1 MEKIIIWGIG
11 QISQVLTFYI
21 QKYTQYK
28 ICAYTLDKEYMGDK
42 NEFNG
47 IPVIAFEEIEKH
59 FSPNEYKM
67 ALIMGYKNL
76 NRYREEKYL
85 QAKAKG
91 YSFISYVSPH
101 STCDADIGEN
111 TFIFNDNDIQPYTKI
126 GNNVIIWA
134 NSGIGHHVIVEDNCF
149 LASPKISG
157 ASIVRKNSF
166 LGSNCTIA
174 HNVEIGAYSIIG
186 AGTIITKNLKE
197 GSVVVAKQTKIMPI
211 KSFEVEGILEWNW

>member
-1 MEKIIIWGIG
+1 
-11 QISQVLTFYI
+11 
-21 QKYTQYK
+21 
-28 ICAYTLDKEYMGDK
+28 
-42 NEFNG
+42 
-47 IPVIAFEEIEKH
+47 
-59 FSPNEYKM
+59 M

-134 NSGIGHHVIVEDNCF
+134 NSSIGHHVIVEDNCF
-149 LASPKISG
+149 LVSSKISG

-166 LGSNCTIA
+166 LGLNCTIA

-197 GSVVVAKQTKIMPI
+197 GSVVVAKQTKRLDLTSEEI
-211 KSFEVEGILEWNW
+211 KEIL

>member
-76 NRYREEKYL
+76 NRYREERYL

-91 YSFISYVSPH
+91 YDFINYISPH
-101 STCDADIGEN
+101 SLVETECIGKN
-111 TFIFNDNDIQPYTKI
+111 VFVLGQCHIQPFTEI
-126 GNNVIIWA
+126 GNNCILW
-134 NSGIGHHVIVEDNCF
+134 SDTMIGHHTMISDNCF
-149 LASPKISG
+149 FAGAKIG
-157 ASIVRKNSF
+157 GCVKIKRNCF
-166 LGSNCTIA
+166 LGNCSMIA
-174 HNVEIGAYSIIG
+174 DGIIIG
-186 AGTIITKNLKE
+186 QHSVIGQSCHILKDVKDY
-197 GSVVVAKQTKIMPI
+197 SVFVSKQTKRLDLTSEEI
-211 KSFEVEGILEWNW
+211 KEIL

>member
-42 NEFNG
+42 NEFKG

-91 YSFISYVSPH
+91 YDFINYISPH
-101 STCDADIGEN
+101 SLVETECIGEN
-111 TFIFNDNDIQPYTKI
+111 VFILGQCHIQPFTEI
-126 GNNVIIWA
+126 GNNCILW
-134 NSGIGHHVIVEDNCF
+134 SDTMIGHHTMISDNCF
-149 LASPKISG
+149 FAGAKIAG
-157 ASIVRKNSF
+157 FVKIKRNCF
-166 LGSNCTIA
+166 FGSNCTIA
-174 HNVEIGAYSIIG
+174 DNIEICAYSIIG

-197 GSVVVAKQTKIMPI
+197 GSVVAVKQTKIMPI
-211 KSFEVEGILEWNW
+211 KSFEVEGFLK

>member
-67 ALIMGYKNL
+67 ALIMSSKNL

-91 YSFISYVSPH
+91 YDFINYISPH
-101 STCDADIGEN
+101 SLVETECIGEN
-111 TFIFNDNDIQPYTKI
+111 VFILGQCHIQPFTEI
-126 GNNVIIWA
+126 GNNCILW
-134 NSGIGHHVIVEDNCF
+134 SGTIIGHHTVISDNCF
-149 LASPKISG
+149 FAGARIAGFVKIK
-157 ASIVRKNSF
+157 R
-166 LGSNCTIA
+166 NCFF
-174 HNVEIGAYSIIG
+174 GDCSIIADG
-186 AGTIITKNLKE
+186 IIIGQHSVIGQSCHILKDVKDY
-197 GSVVVAKQTKIMPI
+197 SVFISKQTKRLDLTSEEI
-211 KSFEVEGILEWNW
+211 KEIL

>member
-91 YSFISYVSPH
+91 YDFINYISPH
-101 STCDADIGEN
+101 SLVETECIGKN
-111 TFIFNDNDIQPYTKI
+111 VFILGQCHIQPFTEI
-126 GNNVIIWA
+126 GNNCILW
-134 NSGIGHHVIVEDNCF
+134 SDTMIGHHTMISDNCF
-149 LASPKISG
+149 FAGAKIG
-157 ASIVRKNSF
+157 GCVKIKRNCF
-166 LGSNCTIA
+166 LGNCSMIA
-174 HNVEIGAYSIIG
+174 DGIIIG
-186 AGTIITKNLKE
+186 QHSVIGQSCHILKDVKDY
-197 GSVVVAKQTKIMPI
+197 SVFVSKQTKRLDLTSEEI
-211 KSFEVEGILEWNW
+211 KEIL

>member
-76 NRYREEKYL
+76 NRYREERYL

-91 YSFISYVSPH
+91 YDFINYISPH
-101 STCDADIGEN
+101 SLVETECIGKN
-111 TFIFNDNDIQPYTKI
+111 VFILGQCHIQPFTEI
-126 GNNVIIWA
+126 GNNCILW
-134 NSGIGHHVIVEDNCF
+134 SDTMIGHHTMISDNCF
-149 LASPKISG
+149 FAGAKIG
-157 ASIVRKNSF
+157 GCVKIKRNCF
-166 LGSNCTIA
+166 LGNCSMIA
-174 HNVEIGAYSIIG
+174 DGIIIG
-186 AGTIITKNLKE
+186 QHSVIGQSCHILKDVKDY
-197 GSVVVAKQTKIMPI
+197 SVFVSKQTKRLDLTSEEI
-211 KSFEVEGILEWNW
+211 KEIL

>member
-76 NRYREEKYL
+76 NRYREERYL

-91 YSFISYVSPH
+91 YDFINYISPH
-101 STCDADIGEN
+101 SLVETECIGKN
-111 TFIFNDNDIQPYTKI
+111 VFILGQCHIQPFTEI
-126 GNNVIIWA
+126 GNNCILW
-134 NSGIGHHVIVEDNCF
+134 SDTMIGHHTMISDNCF
-149 LASPKISG
+149 FAGAKIAG
-157 ASIVRKNSF
+157 FVKIKRNCF
-166 LGSNCTIA
+166 LGNCSMIA
-174 HNVEIGAYSIIG
+174 DGIIIG
-186 AGTIITKNLKE
+186 QHSVIGQSCHILKDVKDY
-197 GSVVVAKQTKIMPI
+197 SVFVSKQTKRLDLTSEEI
-211 KSFEVEGILEWNW
+211 KEIL

>member
-76 NRYREEKYL
+76 NRYREERYL

-91 YSFISYVSPH
+91 YDFINYISPH
-101 STCDADIGEN
+101 SLVETECIGKN
-111 TFIFNDNDIQPYTKI
+111 VFILGQCHIQPFTEI
-126 GNNVIIWA
+126 GNNCILW
-134 NSGIGHHVIVEDNCF
+134 SDTMIGHHTIISDNCF
-149 LASPKISG
+149 FAGAKIAG
-157 ASIVRKNSF
+157 FVKIKRNCF
-166 LGSNCTIA
+166 LGSCSMIA
-174 HNVEIGAYSIIG
+174 DGIIIG
-186 AGTIITKNLKE
+186 QH
-197 GSVVVAKQTKIMPI
+197 SVIGQSCHIVKDVKDYSVFVSKQTKRLDLTSEEI
-211 KSFEVEGILEWNW
+211 KEIL